1 MVRHH
6 KTKMNIPMC
15 LAAILLC
22 LTLFSCHLCGGLYA
36 KYSATGYG
44 EDAARVA
51 KFDVSEDGAYFS
63 ENIIIDEVA
72 PGSEE
77 REIIVTNNSEV
88 AVACVVTIKNK
99 TQNIPYS
106 FSIDGSTLSMHECS
120 VTCNLEPNSKDNKIE
135 IVIEWEEEGALKYM
149 GMVDLIELTISAEHV
164 D

>member
-22 LTLFSCHLCGGLYA
+22 LTLFSYHLCGGLYA
-36 KYSATGYG
+36 KYLATGYG

-51 KFDVSEDGAYFS
+51 KFDVSEDGVYFS
-63 ENIIIDEVA
+63 ENIFIDETA
-72 PGSEE
+72 PGSHKNQ
-77 REIIVTNNSEV
+77 IYITNNSDV
-88 AVACVVTIKNK
+88 AVACVVTIKNS

-106 FSIDGSTLSMHECS
+106 FSINGSSFSMNECS
-120 VTCNLEPNSKDNKIE
+120 VTCYLEPNTKDNKIE
-135 IVIEWEEEGALKYM
+135 IIMEWDEEGALKYM
-149 GMVDLIELTISAEHV
+149 GMVDMIKLTIRAEQV

>member
-1 MVRHH
+1 MSNR
-6 KTKMNIPMC
+6 KASKINIPMFVAC
-15 LAAILLC
+15 VLLC
-22 LTLFSCHLCGGLYA
+22 LTLFSFHLRGGLYA
-36 KYSATGYG
+36 RYTTSDSG
-44 EDAARVA
+44 EDAGRVA

-120 VTCNLEPNSKDNKIE
+120 VTCYLEPNSKDNKIE
-135 IVIEWEEEGALKYM
+135 IVIEWDEEGALKYM
-149 GMVDLIELTISAEHV
+149 GMVDLIELTISAEQV